1 MTKHT
6 AETVY
11 SPQEI
16 TARLAASLPEWTYAD
31 GHIRRRFKTAS
42 WPETLMV
49 INAVGFLAETA
60 WHHPDLSA
68 SYGWAEFSLMT
79 HSAGGVT
86 DKDFELARKIEAVA
100 GWRPGSE
107 GGALEGKP
115 KATAKP

>member
-1 MTKHT
+1 MPKTP
-6 AETVY
+6 AERVY
-11 SPQEI
+11 TPEEI
-16 TARLAASLPEWTYAD
+16 TARLAASLPGWTFAD
-31 GHIRRRFKTAS
+31 GHIRRRYKTAN

-68 SYGWAEFSLMT
+68 SYSWAEFSLTT

-86 DKDFELARKIEAVA
+86 DKDFELARKIEDVA

-107 GGALEGKP
+107 GGALAGKS
-115 KATAKP
+115 KG